1 MLVNQFIRGDSM
13 SLLAR
18 ELEPIEYDTN
28 KKDFQASIE
37 QIADQVR
44 LIDQKMTMTVEKEI
58 WQGFENNQKKVN
70 KTKILVKRVSSIS
83 KNGTV

>member
-1 MLVNQFIRGDSM
+1 M

>member
-1 MLVNQFIRGDSM
+1 M

-18 ELEPIEYDTN
+18 ELEPIEHDTN